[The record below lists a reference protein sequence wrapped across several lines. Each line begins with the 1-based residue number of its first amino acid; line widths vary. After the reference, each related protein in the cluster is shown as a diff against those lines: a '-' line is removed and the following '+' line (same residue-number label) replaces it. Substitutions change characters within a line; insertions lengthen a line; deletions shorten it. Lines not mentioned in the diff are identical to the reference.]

1 MNKRLF
7 CKVSLRLC
15 AGLALRLDGA
25 ICPYGLEKE
34 KGIPGSGIPFFLIM
48 KQHD

>member
-25 ICPYGLEKE
+25 ICPHGLEKE
-34 KGIPGSGIPFFLIM
+34 KGMSGLGIPFSPIIEA
-48 KQHD
+48 